1 VKNGFDAHP
10 LSDHIMFRNHWAKVV
25 NLNLEMLH
33 PLENFHG
40 FLLAVEMQFS
50 GATGTVKH
58 SLPGDLFFK

>member
-1 VKNGFDAHP
+1 
-10 LSDHIMFRNHWAKVV
+10 MFRNHWAKAV